1 MYGVA
6 REGPAMIIQP
16 DTETLLAV
24 VLGATLATV
33 GGFTER
39 QVERAVQRREKERNA
54 ALLFGE
60 ILNTM
65 RVILRFGEEARG
77 RGDPYGPITLRF
89 VRAARRETEIY
100 DRNRET
106 LLDLHEALI
115 RAQITTF
122 IARISFSLDG
132 VLDASTELAST
143 EQNLRAIDQNHPDRP
158 ELEQRIVA
166 LQESRKI
173 AFDFALETA
182 QQIKPLLTSLSPIAK
197 HNFELTEAIARAQ

>member
-1 MYGVA
+1 
-6 REGPAMIIQP
+6 MIIQP
-16 DTETLLAV
+16 DSETLLAV
-24 VLGATLATV
+24 ILGAALATA

-39 QVERAVQRREKERNA
+39 QVERAVQRREKERSA

-65 RVILRFGEEARG
+65 RVLLHFAEEARG

-106 LLDLHEALI
+106 LLDLRTALI

-132 VLDASTELAST
+132 VLDASTEIAAT

-158 ELEQRIVA
+158 ELEQRITA
-166 LQESRKI
+166 LQESRKT

-182 QQIKPLLTSLSPIAK
+182 QQIKPLLASLSPVAK
-197 HNFELTEAIARAQ
+197 HDFGVTEAVARAQ